1 MASSPS
7 KPAETLRLRHIA
19 QATGLSIGTISKVL
33 NGREGVS
40 EENREKVRQAVSELG
55 FTRWPTMKAAENL
68 VRSITVITYSVGT
81 YGGTFYENVVKSMI
95 ETGRRRGITIEVNML
110 MLPLGQTDISDMHL
124 FQNGVPEALIL
135 LGVDQRPVLDRV
147 AALGCPTILVNGIDP
162 MMRFDSICPDYYLGG
177 YLATQHL
184 LDLGHRDIVHVG
196 TKRRLTLDLRR
207 QGFVAALAHA
217 GIQYDPERHYVNIGS
232 QVFAT
237 LDDSILDSQI
247 DASGKLRS
255 TAFFAVA
262 DEVAINVMQ
271 KLTVRGFSVPG
282 DASVIGFDDLSVSAY
297 CIPALTTLHSDL
309 TLLGQLAVDS
319 LIDRAANP
327 QKHISRISIGTSLV
341 LRDSTASV

>member
-1 MASSPS
+1 MTSTPR
-7 KPAETLRLRHIA
+7 KPAETLRLRHLA
-19 QATGLSIGTISKVL
+19 QATGLSVGTISKVL

-40 EENREKVRQAVSELG
+40 EENRERVRQAVNELG
-55 FTRWPTMKAAENL
+55 FARWPTMKPAEN
-68 VRSITVITYSVGT
+68 VVKAITVITYSVGT
-81 YGGTFYENVVKSMI
+81 YGGTFYENVIKSMI
-95 ETGRRRGITIEVNML
+95 DTGRKRGITIEVNLL
-110 MLPLGQTDISDMHL
+110 MLPLAQPDIADAHL
-124 FQNGVPEALIL
+124 LQNGTPDALIL
-135 LGVDQRPVLDRV
+135 LGVDQRPVLDRM

-184 LDLGHRDIVHVG
+184 LDQGHRDIVHIG

-217 GIQYDPERHYVNIGS
+217 GIQYEPARHYIDIGS
-232 QVFAT
+232 QIFAM
-237 LDDSILDSQI
+237 LDDNILDGQI
-247 DASGKLRS
+247 DAAGKLKS

-271 KLTVRGFSVPG
+271 KLNARGFSVPG

-309 TLLGQLAVDS
+309 ALLGQLAIDT
-319 LIDRAANP
+319 LIERAANP
-327 QKHISRISIGTSLV
+327 QKHISRFSIGTSLV
-341 LRDSTASV
+341 QRDSTAPL